1 RAPALGLRVSCHP
14 CGLVSDAKTAVA
26 ALPFCRGHS
35 RNSCRPGALAGLPPE
50 RSRFFGDSR
59 FGSRACAALNPGGRP
74 AALPS
79 AEQPWLQHRRP
90 AAYAAGFHAGPDEPH
105 SVSLRRP
112 ALLLLLRGVFLS
124 DALRPAPAAS
134 AAPPPEPRRGGRLFR
149 AVCNL
154 FLPAPLHF
162 GLPVQPP
169 SPPSPSPPAPF
180 PPPTPSR

>member
-1 RAPALGLRVSCHP
+1 GPFLVRLLLAFRRPEAAAYGTVRTSVAPHRGRPPRAPALGLRVSCHP

-112 ALLLLLRGVFLS
+112 ALLLLLRG
-124 DALRPAPAAS
+124 
-134 AAPPPEPRRGGRLFR
+134 
-149 AVCNL
+149 
-154 FLPAPLHF
+154 
-162 GLPVQPP
+162 
-169 SPPSPSPPAPF
+169 
-180 PPPTPSR
+180 